1 MSAIDWQALD
11 RHWNC
16 RLTARGRKT
25 GKERTVTMWYAL
37 GDGKI
42 FLAGSPDPPHW
53 VRNVRATPD
62 VVVQIGTTRLRGR
75 GRVVDDEAEAR
86 SIRERLVRRYVL
98 ARLSRLFGGYTRSV
112 PVVVEG
118 IFALRGDAE

>member
-1 MSAIDWQALD
+1 MSAIDWTALD

-25 GKERTVTMWYAL
+25 GQPRTVTMWYAL

-42 FLAGSPDPPHW
+42 FLAGAPDPPHW

-62 VVVQIGTTRLRGR
+62 VVVQIGRTRVRGR
-75 GRVVDDEAEAR
+75 GRVVDDPAEAR
-86 SIRERLVRRYVL
+86 AIRDRFARRYVL
-98 ARLSRLFGGYTRSV
+98 ARLSRLFGGYTNSV

-118 IFALRGDAE
+118 LAPAD